1 MEIEEYALKHLAD
14 HFDYLRIKTIA
25 AQDSGIKQTSDWLV
39 DTFKALG
46 ATKTKTW
53 TEHGGNPV
61 IFAEFDAG
69 KEKTVLFYN
78 HYDTQPAEPLE
89 RWTSDPFEP
98 VIREDKLFARGVSD
112 DKGELIARLIVVKY
126 FLQKGELPVNVKF
139 IVEGE
144 EEIGSAH
151 LAKCVATHQKELTAD
166 VCFWEGGG
174 KNEAEKYQIV
184 GGVRG
189 IVALEIEV
197 ETADYDLH
205 SSLASYA
212 ESAAWRLVQGLA
224 SLRDT
229 KGNILVAD
237 LKTDADELTKTE
249 KKAIVKS
256 PFDKC
261 AVKKASGLKRP
272 FLTKDPKK
280 ELVNGITLT
289 INGITTGYQEVGV
302 KTVLPRYAVAKLDC
316 RLTPSQDPRRVAKVI
331 AQQLRKNG
339 FEDLKVKYIVGQKG
353 FRTDITS
360 PFVSKAYQVAK
371 RRYGEDNV
379 CYLPNAS
386 GAGPA
391 YVFGDDLG
399 IPVISGGIGYAQSNE
414 HGADENIR
422 LVDFEQFTGYLK
434 ELLEEIGK

>member
-46 ATKTKTW
+46 ATKTQTW
-53 TEHGGNPV
+53 TEPGGNPV